1 MDSSQI
7 DDYLARIGATRPSAL
22 DADALRDL
30 HERHLNTVPF
40 ENLSVHLGKRIV
52 LDEDALFDKIV
63 RRRRGGFCYEL
74 NGAFAGLLR
83 ALGFKVSL
91 LSAQVFGPGGRLG
104 PPFDHLVLRVDLDE
118 PWLADVGFGRH
129 ARHPLRLTATE
140 PQHDQE
146 GEFLVLDASDGDCEV
161 RWNGNSEY
169 RVEARAREL
178 SDFAPTCWWQSTSPD
193 SHFTGTS
200 PARCRLRA
208 AGSRSAAIGCT
219 RRWTASAASAG
230 RGRGDSRGLS

>member
-1 MDSSQI
+1 M
-7 DDYLARIGATRPSAL
+7 
-22 DADALRDL
+22 
-30 HERHLNTVPF
+30 
-40 ENLSVHLGKRIV
+40 
-52 LDEDALFDKIV
+52 

-193 SHFTGTS
+193 SHFTGYLTCS
-200 PARCRLRA
+200 LP
-208 AGSRSAAIGCT
+208 T
-219 RRWTASAASAG
+219 P
-230 RGRGDSRGLS
+230 RGRITLSGDRLYETVDGERSETVLDGDEAILAAYRERFGVVLDRLPSIPHPRG